1 MTSPQ
6 QLYQLQQPQQQQYQ
20 QQQYQQPQQ
29 QQYQQP
35 QQQPQL
41 TAQQQLEQQQLEQHY
56 TQIYAKLT
64 EMLSTPNGKFYMDRF
79 QLLPLLQTKDAIPR
93 ERMESFFKHLLAY
106 TYTATAAEIA
116 NHEEI
121 NAQLQEIKETLKKLI
136 KEDPKPET
144 PAPAATPGQ

>member
-1 MTSPQ
+1 MTSSQ
-6 QLYQLQQPQQQQYQ
+6 QLYQLQQ
-20 QQQYQQPQQ
+20 QQPQQ
-29 QQYQQP
+29 QLEQ

-41 TAQQQLEQQQLEQHY
+41 TAQQQLDQQQLEQHY
-56 TQIYAKLT
+56 TQIYTKLT

-93 ERMESFFKHLLAY
+93 EKMALFFKHLLAY

-121 NAQLQEIKETLKKLI
+121 NKQLEEIKATLKKLI
-136 KEDPKPET
+136 KEEKKVEDPAVAVPS
-144 PAPAATPGQ
+144 

>member
-1 MTSPQ
+1 MSLPQYQPMQPMQ
-6 QLYQLQQPQQQQYQ
+6 QLSE
-20 QQQYQQPQQ
+20 
-29 QQYQQP
+29 
-35 QQQPQL
+35 
-41 TAQQQLEQQQLEQHY
+41 QQLLDQKLLEQHY

-64 EMLSTPNGKFYMDRF
+64 ALLSTSNGKFYMDRF